1 MGTINKFNDSNQSKL
16 LFGLLYS
23 LKTIVSK
30 LKEGNELKSFVIGG
44 FRIHFWESLTN
55 FKFLL
60 ISDNST
66 DNLQAVLH
74 SIYQKFFIKNVVFN
88 PLSQIEF
95 MELENGN
102 ALTKLINNS
111 NFINETDEY
120 LLNLP
125 ISK

>member
-1 MGTINKFNDSNQSKL
+1 
-16 LFGLLYS
+16 
-23 LKTIVSK
+23 VSK